1 MVNTNLNKFR
11 NNNSR
16 AAKHS
21 YTGAGDTTAKKVKD
35 ISQSTKV
42 ETVTGEVLTLSGGA
56 AGTTGKLRLKY
67 DAITDSIGGK
77 PGYYLNLTD
86 SDTSIAVTHLALAG
100 GMVRFDETETDTDVY
115 STLANGEFK
124 VDHPNGILYYKKGT
138 ADNTGTINYLYTSQE
153 LDLSVSTLSIGDVVS
168 NGQNISTEATS
179 LLMATDLAALEVL
192 NTIIAGDTTSIDST
206 LTNVLG
212 TDDAVAPSNNLN
224 VGGVYNSADLSLDDG
239 DNASHQL
246 NNKGQLKVTG
256 GASSVSAEF
265 LSPSD
270 FTATYTSNVTITL
283 SAMPFTITDSS
294 QIVYIKYIPT
304 GGSASE
310 ILVNGSGG
318 VTVTAS
324 SNVLTVDGAATPFAS
339 GDAYEV
345 GINNQKKGYDSS
357 LDLLKTNVQNQV
369 YARNVT
375 ESIVDTT
382 DVAAADNYY
391 PSASGSTMYGYRSLS
406 ATGKFIDADGTV
418 TMTMEGTNDEDATA
432 ANRDWISVYG
442 YDAKNDSTVN
452 TFTVTN
458 GTVTFAWDFDNF
470 NYKYYRYKV
479 VNNGATNTF
488 IIKQRKIY

>member
-1 MVNTNLNKFR
+1 
-11 NNNSR
+11 
-16 AAKHS
+16 
-21 YTGAGDTTAKKVKD
+21 
-35 ISQSTKV
+35 
-42 ETVTGEVLTLSGGA
+42 VL
-56 AGTTGKLRLKY
+56 LK
-67 DAITDSIGGK
+67 SI
-77 PGYYLNLTD
+77 
-86 SDTSIAVTHLALAG
+86 
-100 GMVRFDETETDTDVY
+100 
-115 STLANGEFK
+115 
-124 VDHPNGILYYKKGT
+124 
-138 ADNTGTINYLYTSQE
+138 
-153 LDLSVSTLSIGDVVS
+153 
-168 NGQNISTEATS
+168 
-179 LLMATDLAALEVL
+179 
-192 NTIIAGDTTSIDST
+192 
-206 LTNVLG
+206 
-212 TDDAVAPSNNLN
+212 
-224 VGGVYNSADLSLDDG
+224 
-239 DNASHQL
+239 
-246 NNKGQLKVTG
+246 
-256 GASSVSAEF
+256 
-265 LSPSD
+265 
-270 FTATYTSNVTITL
+270 
-283 SAMPFTITDSS
+283 
-294 QIVYIKYIPT
+294 
-304 GGSASE
+304 
-310 ILVNGSGG
+310 
-318 VTVTAS
+318 TAS